1 MATILPEVSIDGVG
15 LSETEMINLEKSF
28 VNMLREILNSV
39 TSGIFS
45 YQLGTK
51 RVDRTLAINYLL
63 NGIDKIRIWRSKLPK
78 VEHIGWDYDVSEYG
92 EDNSEY
98 IGDIES
104 T

>member
-1 MATILPEVSIDGVG
+1 MLPEVSINGIG
-15 LSETEMINLEKSF
+15 LSEVELINLEKSF

-51 RVDRTLAINYLL
+51 RVDRTLAIAHLL
-63 NGIDKIRIWRSKLPK
+63 NGIDKIRTWKAALPS
-78 VEHIGWDYDVSEYG
+78 EEFLGIDYDISDYG
-92 EDNSEY
+92 EDSNEY
-98 IGDIES
+98 IGDV